1 METYAVIAYSQGCL
15 FYDVF
20 DERIEAVE
28 YADRS
33 WNQMCDQEKAS
44 YRFFLVAKVELYDNG
59 DIDIHTAKPI
69 KNYNTAK
76 IWKRVFIKNKINKL
90 LTFFKGKG
98 QKWMF

>member
-1 METYAVIAYSQGCL
+1 METYAVIAYIQGCL

-20 DERIEAVE
+20 DGRIEAIE

-44 YRFFLVAKVELYDNG
+44 YRFFLVAKVELDDNG

-69 KNYNTAK
+69 KNYNVAK
-76 IWKRVFIKNKINKL
+76 IWKKVFIKSKINRLFNFLKM
-90 LTFFKGKG
+90 KG
-98 QKWMF
+98 